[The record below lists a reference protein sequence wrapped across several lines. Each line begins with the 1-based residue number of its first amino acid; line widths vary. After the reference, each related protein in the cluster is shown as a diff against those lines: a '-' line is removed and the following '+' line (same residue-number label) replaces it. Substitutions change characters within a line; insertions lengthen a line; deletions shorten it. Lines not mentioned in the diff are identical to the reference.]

1 MKIKRV
7 DVFPLVYEE
16 PNDDNAVRSITLVRI
31 EAGDG
36 IVGWGECIA
45 QFPESSAAVA
55 AMLTSGLTEAVIGFD
70 PLEIDVIMD
79 MLFQRTWWY
88 GDVGGTAYFAISA
101 LDMALWDLKG
111 KILGVPLY
119 QLLGGKRHE
128 KLPACAST
136 HPKLPT
142 LDAMAEELA
151 AHIRNG
157 YRLVK
162 VGFGKKGQAN
172 LGVDE
177 ARDLDFVSTVRAAI
191 GDEAGFIVD
200 AGFKS
205 KWDIPRAVRF
215 AHHAAE
221 HRLTWLEDPFPPRD
235 IAAYRTLRAA
245 VPEVPIATGER
256 FWTLDDY
263 QQLCEAR
270 VCDVILADPGRVK
283 GVTGMQRIVQ
293 LAAQYSIGMD
303 AHTWSSAIN
312 TAASIHVS
320 LCAAR
325 PTIFEL
331 KPKQNP
337 MQHELVTNPI
347 GHRDGYIYAPEG
359 AGLGVEVIEKVVEKY
374 RMR

>member
-7 DVFPLVYEE
+7 DVFPLKYEE

-55 AMLTSGLTEAVIGFD
+55 AMLTGGLTDAVIGFD
-70 PLEIDVIMD
+70 PLDIDLIID
-79 MLFQRTWWY
+79 ALHQRVWWY

-101 LDMALWDLKG
+101 IDMALWDLKG
-111 KILGVPLY
+111 KILGVPLH

-136 HPKLPT
+136 HPKLPE

-151 AHIRNG
+151 AHVRNG
-157 YRLVK
+157 YKLVK
-162 VGFGKKGQAN
+162 VGFGKKGYAN

-177 ARDLDFVSTVRAAI
+177 ARDFAFVDTVRAAI
-191 GDEAGFIVD
+191 GPEAGFIVD
-200 AGFKS
+200 VGFKS

-215 AHHAAE
+215 AHHAAAN
-221 HRLTWLEDPFPPRD
+221 RLTWLEDPFPPRD
-235 IAAYRTLRAA
+235 LAAYRTLRSA
-245 VPEVPIATGER
+245 VPELPVATGER
-256 FWTLDDY
+256 LWNLDDY
-263 QQLCEAR
+263 RQLLEAR
-270 VCDVILADPGRVK
+270 VCDVILADPGRVE
-283 GVTGMQRIVQ
+283 GISGMQRIVQ

-337 MQHELVTNPI
+337 MQHELVTTPI
-347 GHRDGYIYAPEG
+347 AQQDGYIYAPEG
-359 AGLGVEVIEKVVEKY
+359 AGLGVEVIEKTVEKY
-374 RMR
+374 RMK